1 MHFIREEIYHIY
13 NRGNQK
19 QTIFYSR
26 ENYLFFL
33 TKVIKY
39 ISPRCDIINWSL
51 MPNHFHFLIKATD
64 VSEMPVPKAV
74 IPTQMLT
81 EGIRLLLSSYTK
93 GLNKQLNLSGNLF
106 QQKTKAKCTS
116 MVSDTFK
123 VSDTIENHSTIA
135 FHYIHQ
141 NAWKAGLVERIED
154 WEFSSFRDYC
164 GLRNGTLCNKD
175 VAYHLLNIDKEK
187 LYSDSYNTIENSKV
201 KLIF

>member
-1 MHFIREEIYHIY
+1 
-13 NRGNQK
+13 
-19 QTIFYSR
+19 
-26 ENYLFFL
+26 
-33 TKVIKY
+33 
-39 ISPRCDIINWSL
+39 

-64 VSEMPVPKAV
+64 ISVMPVPKTV
-74 IPTQMLT
+74 IPTQSLT

-116 MVSDTFK
+116 LVSDTSK
-123 VSDTIENHSTIA
+123 VFTTKNYSTIA

-141 NAWKAGLVERIED
+141 NPWKAGLVARIED

-164 GLRNGTLCNKD
+164 GLRNGTLCDKE
-175 VAYHLLNIDKEK
+175 VAYQELSIDKEK
-187 LYSDSYNTIENSKV
+187 LYSDSYNTIEDFKV